1 MHKNLPRQPPKKRVS
16 RGMILLKFPSEN
28 RPGYSPDRFSKKEDH
43 IASSFLKTQTRLI
56 PFFQKQTSS
65 PNRKMK
71 LVILDDRKTRHSC
84 QLPTTFSVN
93 GWLLRMEWCI
103 KCTFVD
109 HPAGWRV
116 MHPFRDADLAVEFCQ
131 RVGLADDTWTES
143 TRPVLAI
150 LGQQLELNNS
160 GVR

>member
-1 MHKNLPRQPPKKRVS
+1 L
-16 RGMILLKFPSEN
+16 FPSFQTKTKTD
-28 RPGYSPDRFSKKEDH
+28 PFSSSKQ
-43 IASSFLKTQTRLI
+43 SSFPEKE
-56 PFFQKQTSS
+56 
-65 PNRKMK
+65 MK
-71 LVILDDRKTRHSC
+71 LATDNDRKTRHSC

-143 TRPVLAI
+143 TRPVLAVFGE
-150 LGQQLELNNS
+150 LLESNS
-160 GVR
+160 VGCDDV